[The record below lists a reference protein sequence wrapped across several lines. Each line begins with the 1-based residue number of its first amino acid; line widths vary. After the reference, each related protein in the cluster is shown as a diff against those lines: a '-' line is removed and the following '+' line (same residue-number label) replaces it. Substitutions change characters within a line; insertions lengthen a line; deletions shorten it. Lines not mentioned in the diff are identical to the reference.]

1 MRRRSGT
8 TPSFCGGFRRFIRLG
23 AVTLCGAC
31 VPPSGTPTV
40 LPLHVDGEPAA
51 PELEVVA
58 VPCGGSSELL
68 VAKYELT
75 NAIADF
81 ALPGISHR
89 FSRCVQDVYEV
100 GLYLPSV
107 AIASSPVSCISM
119 AEAAHIAEILSD
131 SRVAALLERERVYGR
146 YRLPTID
153 EWKCYA
159 GIQEQSPFAQP
170 GKTQEEECAM
180 ANLGDDSLRKAL
192 RELGTSFPGLQ
203 QCDDG
208 YPLTAPVGSFPANK
222 FGIHDIDGNVR
233 EWLDGGWAGRAYPD
247 MKGFTAWQVGP
258 VDWGAEVD
266 MANGVRYVFD
276 PARGVGETE
285 E

>member
-1 MRRRSGT
+1 MSRRSGKMRF
-8 TPSFCGGFRRFIRLG
+8 SCGGIRRFLLLG
-23 AVTLCGAC
+23 AVTQCGAC
-31 VPPSGTPTV
+31 VPPSGAPTV
-40 LPLHVDGEPAA
+40 LPLHVDGEPPA

-58 VPCGGSSELL
+58 VPCGGVSELL

-89 FSRCVQDVYEV
+89 FTQCVSDVYKV
-100 GLYLPSV
+100 GLYLPSI
-107 AIASSPVSCISM
+107 ARASSPVSCISM
-119 AEAAHIAEILSD
+119 AEAALIAEIMSD
-131 SRVAALLERERVYGR
+131 SRVAAVLEGERVYGR

-170 GKTQEEECAM
+170 GMTQEEECAI
-180 ANLGDDSLRKAL
+180 ANLGDDSLRSAL
-192 RELGTSFPGLQ
+192 RERGTSFPGLQ

-208 YPLTAPVGSFPANK
+208 YPLTAPVGSFPANE

-233 EWLDGGWAGRAYPD
+233 EWLDGGCAGRAFAD
-247 MKGFTAWQVGP
+247 MKGFSAWQVGSIG
-258 VDWGAEVD
+258 WGAMVNME
-266 MANGVRYVFD
+266 NGVRFVFD
-276 PARGVGETE
+276 PARAVGDTE
-285 E
+285 K